1 MLTVSIT
8 AMLLGTC
15 CSYAAET
22 KTAEETAEA
31 AVEEAGEAAV
41 EEAGEAS
48 EATCVFQQEQTI
60 GGILDKSDKENVKT
74 IDEKDALKV
83 LEPESEEVSGR
94 GLTTSTGR
102 LEEYKMYRTASA
114 PGMDEYFLFYIDP
127 STRVI
132 TCLADIVDLG
142 KAYYPE
148 SYVTNLNLNDIIPGY
163 SQLSFAESYLVDYG
177 DFYRLLICFDFL
189 DNSSNV
195 SQLAATG
202 VVTVEGS
209 GLLNADLTAAKM
221 IMSGAVELSD
231 FEISQLGIN
240 P

>member
-1 MLTVSIT
+1 MLTVSVT

-22 KTAEETAEA
+22 GTAEETAEA
-31 AVEEAGEAAV
+31 AAEEAGEV
-41 EEAGEAS
+41 S
-48 EATCVFQQEQTI
+48 EATGVFQKEQSI
-60 GGILDKSDKENVKT
+60 GSLLDKSDKENVKT

-94 GLTTSTGR
+94 GLTVSTGK
-102 LEEYKMYRTASA
+102 LEEYKMYRTVSA
-114 PGMDEYFLFYIDP
+114 PGMDEYFLLYIDP
-127 STRVI
+127 STRTV

-142 KAYYPE
+142 KGYYPE

-163 SQLSFAESYLVDYG
+163 DQLSFAEACLIDYG
-177 DFYRLLICFDFL
+177 DFYRLLICFDNL
-189 DNSSNV
+189 DNVANL

-202 VVTVEGS
+202 VIGVEGS
-209 GLLNADLTAAKM
+209 GLLNADLTGANM
-221 IMSGAVELSD
+221 IMAGAVQLSD
-231 FEISQLGIN
+231 FEISQLGVT